1 MRAFY
6 YLLFYCFMFKI
17 YAFVK
22 NLFKTDKTER
32 KSGMPEVNLLDL
44 YPNLNRD
51 VEWRFKNLTEEQRKM
66 ARQFGREFFD
76 GDRLWGYGGYVYDG
90 RWGSIVRR
98 FRDYYDLTSYSSVL
112 DVGCAKGFM
121 LHDFIRTIPGITV
134 AGIDISWYALKKADN
149 DIKSFLKLG
158 NAKDLYFPNHSFD
171 LVISINTVHNL
182 ELLECKRAIA
192 EIERVKKKHAFL
204 VLDSYRNPK
213 EEDRMRKWNITGK
226 TILSVDE
233 WIELFKE
240 VGYSG
245 DYSWFIP

>member
-1 MRAFY
+1 
-6 YLLFYCFMFKI
+6 MFI
-17 YAFVK
+17 K
-22 NLFKTDKTER
+22 NQFKTDKTER
-32 KSGMPEVNLLDL
+32 KSDMPEINLLDL

-51 VEWRFKNLTEEQRKM
+51 VEWRFRNLTSEQRKM

-90 RWGSIVRR
+90 RWIKIVKR
-98 FRDYYDLTSYSSVL
+98 FRDYYGLTSDSSVL

-121 LHDFIRTIPGITV
+121 LYDFTNIIPGIKV
-134 AGIDISWYALKKADN
+134 AGIDISSYALNEVPSDVKP
-149 DIKSFLKLG
+149 FLTLG
-158 NAKDLYFPNHSFD
+158 NAKALPFPDNSFD

-182 ELLECKRAIA
+182 ELPECKMAIR

-204 VLDSYRNPK
+204 VLDSYRNSE
-213 EEDRMRKWNITGK
+213 EEDRMRKWNITGR

-233 WIELFKE
+233 WIKLFKE
-240 VGYSG
+240 VGYTG

>member
-1 MRAFY
+1 
-6 YLLFYCFMFKI
+6 
-17 YAFVK
+17 
-22 NLFKTDKTER
+22 
-32 KSGMPEVNLLDL
+32 MPEVNLLDL

-51 VEWRFKNLTEEQRKM
+51 VEWRFKNLTEEQREI

-90 RWGSIVRR
+90 RWLKIVKR
-98 FRDYYDLTSYSSVL
+98 FRDYYGLTSDSPVL

-121 LHDFIRTIPGITV
+121 LCDFRYIIPGIKV
-134 AGIDISWYALKKADN
+134 AGIDISSYALDQALPDVKP
-149 DIKSFLKLG
+149 FLNLG
-158 NAKDLYFPNHSFD
+158 NAKNLPFADHLFD

-182 ELLECKRAIA
+182 ELEECKRAIA

-204 VLDSYRNPK
+204 VLDSYRSPK

-226 TILSVDE
+226 TIVSVDE
-233 WIELFKE
+233 WCELFKE

>member
-1 MRAFY
+1 
-6 YLLFYCFMFKI
+6 
-17 YAFVK
+17 
-22 NLFKTDKTER
+22 
-32 KSGMPEVNLLDL
+32 MPEVNLLDL

-51 VEWRFKNLTEEQRKM
+51 VEWRFKNLTSEQRET

-90 RWGSIVRR
+90 RWAKIVRK
-98 FRDYYDLTSYSSVL
+98 FRDYYNLDSKSSVL

-121 LHDFIRTIPGITV
+121 LYDFWNIIPGITV
-134 AGIDISWYALKKADN
+134 AGVDISSYALSEASIAVKD
-149 DIKSFLKLG
+149 FLVLG
-158 NAKDLYFPNHSFD
+158 NAKNLPYRDNSFD

-182 ELLECKRAIA
+182 ELEECKKAIA

-204 VLDSYRNPK
+204 VLDSYRNAQ

-233 WIELFKE
+233 WVELFKE
-240 VGYSG
+240 VGYTG